1 MQEYSKA
8 FEESLEL
15 ELQRCQIIRAQF
27 QKKLS
32 EIPEGVLEKYS
43 PEHMQYLA
51 MNGTKN
57 SYILAAQVLGFPI
70 YLNQPYHIQGEKKRR
85 SVFKMALDY
94 VSLLFNFSK
103 GYANTINETAKKKV
117 DFEPFYNY
125 FKMLS
130 Q

>member
-15 ELQRCQIIRAQF
+15 ELQRCQALREKF

-32 EIPEGVLEKYS
+32 EIPEGALEKYG
-43 PEHMQYLA
+43 PEQMHYLS

-57 SYILAAQVLGFPI
+57 AYILAAQVLGFPI
-70 YLNQPYHIQGEKKRR
+70 YLNQPFHIQGEKKRR

-94 VSLLFNFSK
+94 VSLLYNFSK
-103 GYANTINETAKKKV
+103 GYANTINEVTKKKL
-117 DFEPFYNY
+117 DFEPYYDY